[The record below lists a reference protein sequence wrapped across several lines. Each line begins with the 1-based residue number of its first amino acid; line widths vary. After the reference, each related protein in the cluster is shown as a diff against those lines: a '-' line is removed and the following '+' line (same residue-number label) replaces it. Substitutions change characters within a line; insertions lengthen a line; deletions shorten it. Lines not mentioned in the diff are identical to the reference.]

1 MYVLLTFRVGI
12 INKAGVDS
20 IVICDVPAIIAN
32 RVGFSTV
39 FKGSGTGGLTG
50 RTVHHAFRKIPYLN
64 HSIIQQRPISSCD
77 C

>member
-39 FKGSGTGGLTG
+39 FKGSGTAIAYHPGKDTCCVL
-50 RTVHHAFRKIPYLN
+50 ID
-64 HSIIQQRPISSCD
+64 SRP
-77 C
+77 